1 MKQYLAKI
9 ENGIIRYYLNL
20 TSNLPHS
27 VIEKLTL
34 IKIHDDSRIYNN
46 FSTYENGV
54 FKENR
59 EAFLKAQQEKE
70 FKKKAERE
78 LREIQNWLNDN
89 DWKINKIVIGE
100 WETTDERWLK
110 YLEERTQ
117 KRARRDEILSQ
128 LK

>member
-9 ENGIIRYYLNL
+9 ENGIIRYHLNL
-20 TSNLPHS
+20 TPNLPNS
-27 VIEKLTL
+27 IIEKLTL
-34 IKIHDDSRIYNN
+34 IKIHNDSKIYNN

-70 FKKKAERE
+70 LKRKAERE
-78 LREIQNWLNDN
+78 LREIQSWLNDN

-110 YLEERTQ
+110 YIEERTQ
-117 KRARRDEILSQ
+117 KRARRDELLAQI
-128 LK
+128 K